1 MSIKNNT
8 ASLQQLLEAVNN
20 LPDAGSGG
28 IELPELTNPGSA
40 ADLLE
45 GKELID
51 QDGSKVTGTI
61 PKRTG
66 LNLSIN
72 GARVTIPFGYYAAET
87 HANITTTE
95 QATPVI
101 SVNSSGLI
109 TATAIQGEGYVVAGT
124 ESATKQL
131 TTQATKT
138 ITPTKSEQTAVSS
151 DVYTTGAIKVAP
163 IPNEYITTTDATAE
177 AAEIF
182 IGETAYVNGEKKV
195 GTFTIE
201 SELNEQ
207 DELLAELEEILNNK
221 SAAGGEANPVLQ
233 SKTVTPTTSLQ
244 TVTADSGYDGLSN
257 VTVNAIPD
265 EYIVPSG
272 TLPITENGTY
282 DVKNYESATVNVA
295 GSGGGSSED
304 TEILNGIISG
314 NITSYSNNTA
324 TTVRD
329 GLFMRCTKLT
339 TVSFPAA
346 TKINQYAFYQC
357 YSLAT
362 ISFPACITVGE
373 NAFGFCSSIVNIN
386 LPACTTVGMS
396 AFGSCYKLLNL
407 SLPQCTSVA
416 NYAIARCSV
425 IESLNLPACQS
436 IGVSAFRECTKLATV
451 SLPAAKSIPAGTF
464 SKCFHLKSLYLT
476 GSILCTLAN
485 SNAFNST
492 PIGGYSAS
500 AKAYGT
506 IYVPASMLASYQ
518 AATNWTYFSS
528 RMVPLSDGNEPGEDE
543 IPV

>member
-1 MSIKNNT
+1 MSYNL
-8 ASLQQLLEAVNN
+8 SLQTNNAEIQELISIVNA
-20 LPDAGSGG
+20 LPDAGGV
-28 IELPELTNPGSA
+28 ELPDLTNPGNA
-40 ADLLE
+40 GTLLD
-45 GKELID
+45 GYELID
-51 QDGSKVTGTI
+51 QEGKVITGTI
-61 PKRTG
+61 PTKDTSDLFVMG
-66 LNLSIN
+66 KAVLVPS
-72 GARVTIPFGYYAAET
+72 GYYIKDAYADVK
-87 HANITTTE
+87 TTT
-95 QATPVI
+95 QATPTI

-109 TATAIQGEGYVVAGT
+109 TATAIQSEGYVNAGT
-124 ESATKQL
+124 ISEIKQL

-151 DVYTTGAIKVAP
+151 GVYTTGAIKVAP
-163 IPNEYITTTDATAE
+163 IPDKYIDSSDATSDVNE
-177 AAEIF
+177 VF
-182 IGETAYVNGEKKV
+182 LGETFYANGEKKV

-201 SELNEQ
+201 SELSEQ

-233 SKTVTPTTSLQ
+233 SKTVSPTTSSQ
-244 TVTADSGYDGLSN
+244 TVTADSGYDGLSD
-257 VTVNAIPD
+257 VTVNAIPS
-265 EYIVPSG
+265 EYVVPTG

-304 TEILNGIISG
+304 TEILNGIVSG

-324 TTVRD
+324 TAVRD

-339 TVSFPAA
+339 AVSFPAA

-357 YSLAT
+357 SSLTT
-362 ISFPACITVGE
+362 ISFPTCVTVGE
-373 NAFGFCSSIVNIN
+373 NAFGFCSNIVNIN
-386 LPACTTVGMS
+386 LPVCTTVGMS

-425 IESLNLPACQS
+425 IETINLPACQT
-436 IGVSAFRECTKLATV
+436 IGVSAFRENPKLTTV
-451 SLPAAKSIPAGTF
+451 SIPAAKSIPAGTF
-464 SKCFHLKSLYLT
+464 SKCFNLKSLYLT

-485 SNAFNST
+485 SNAFAST

-528 RMVPLSDGNEPGEDE
+528 RMVG
-543 IPV
+543 I